1 MKVIIILAI
10 LLSIG
15 LTILIYKQD
24 NNLKKLLISF
34 ALLITII
41 SLGIVGNMMRSVM
54 PLFLTH
60 IVAVAISYGGLLL
73 YILRDKFYWYLA
85 VFPFGTLALYL
96 LLSWLG
102 NEHI

>member
-1 MKVIIILAI
+1 MKAIIILAI

-15 LTILIYKQD
+15 LTILIYRQNSD
-24 NNLKKLLISF
+24 LKKMLLSF
-34 ALLITII
+34 ALLATII
-41 SLGIVGNMMRSVM
+41 SLGVVGNMMRSVM

-60 IVAVAISYGGLLL
+60 IVAIAISYGGLLL

-85 VFPFGTLALYL
+85 LIPFGTLALYL
-96 LLSWLG
+96 LLSWIG